1 VSIAERKNRQL
12 AEREADIVS
21 AARAIA
27 DREGWEAVT
36 IRRLAQEIEYSQPVL
51 YSHFENKDA
60 IVGAVAVQ
68 GFKELTEALIQAAE
82 APGVHGNALKNVAV
96 AYLSFASSSPS
107 LYDAMFIL
115 PTNLRFGDIES
126 IAPLR
131 AAFAALKLVVGPLCD
146 NVDAAT
152 ETVWAALHG
161 LAQLERT
168 GRVKPEGRA
177 DRVALL
183 VQAALASRKRSVEQ
197 DD

>member
-115 PTNLRFGDIES
+115 PTNLRFGDIDS